1 MSRPEGTK
9 APQEYY
15 DAREARKYNE
25 NSRIVS
31 IQSEITQRAIQMLS
45 LPATPC
51 YILDGDLIS
60 TSLMIFIPTVGCGS
74 GLSGETLE
82 EAGHYWVGCDISSSM
97 LELAA
102 ERESTTGD
110 LLHSDIGQGT
120 PHHPSIRILQLF
132 RTPLSTCDLRWGHL
146 HISHPMALLCRYQPP
161 RPSTETLSLLCES
174 VLNYE
179 ENS

>member
-110 LLHSDIGQGT
+110 LVHSDIGQGT
-120 PHHPSIRILQLF
+120 PRHPLHSH
-132 RTPLSTCDLRWGHL
+132 TSTIQDSPFNLRPSMG
-146 HISHPMALLCRYQPP
+146 SSPYQPSNGFAMQIP
-161 RPSTETLSLLCES
+161 TSKTLDRDSIASLRVCTQS
-174 VLNYE
+174 
-179 ENS
+179 